1 MASENISW
9 RVQCERD
16 WPRWAVTSVD
26 SIRRSRKE
34 NFHKFI
40 NLWPDFIPEVLNLLF
55 RAGVQ

>member
-1 MASENISW
+1 MGSW

-26 SIRRSRKE
+26 SIRRSRRE
-34 NFHKFI
+34 IFHKFI

-55 RAGVQ
+55 RAVVQ